1 MELKQ
6 ALDRWTDKILPS
18 REDFERALEKNKL
31 TIYHGVDP
39 TGPDL
44 HLGHSTNYL
53 LMHALQDSGHKIILL
68 MGTFTALIG
77 DASDKTETRKRPT
90 KEEIEKNLRT
100 YKAQAGKI
108 LRFEGENPVEIKFNA
123 NWLSKLTFEDVIEL
137 SAEFTVQQMIERDM
151 FQKRLSENKPLYL
164 HELLYPLAQGYDSV
178 AMDVDVEI
186 GGTEQTFNM
195 LVGRTLVKS
204 HLNKEKFVI
213 STPLLINPKTGVKMM
228 SKTLGN
234 YISLQD
240 EPNNMFGKIMALP
253 DETIIPCL
261 SMCTT
266 IQTEEIENLE
276 EELKTDP
283 MKIKKI
289 LGLEIVK
296 MYHNEKESQE
306 AQKEWELT
314 FQKGQIPQAT
324 QTYVYTSG
332 ATITQVLV
340 DSGTVS
346 SNSEAR
352 RLVQQGAVEWQ
363 GSKINDPNTVI
374 PEPGT
379 VRAGKHKFIKLEEK

>member
-314 FQKGQIPQAT
+314 FQKGEMPEDIQL
-324 QTYVYTSG
+324 YTLNG
-332 ATITQVLV
+332 EQQLIDVLV
-340 DSGTVS
+340 DSGMSTS
-346 SNSEAR
+346 RSEAR
-352 RLVQQGAVEWQ
+352 RLIEQGGVEINGEKTTSWDKIID
-363 GSKINDPNTVI
+363 SKSVLKI
-374 PEPGT
+374 
-379 VRAGKHKFIKLEEK
+379 GKHRFLKVEK